1 VIAYRATLDV
11 PPDLVSWIENLV
23 AARRSERGGSWY
35 ALTSFDQAVMTLVWL
50 TKDTTYEQLAA
61 DFGVAV
67 ATAHEYVN
75 DTIDQLARFAPT
87 LAEAI
92 AASGPERRLL
102 LDGTLIPTWRCA
114 ALATETN
121 ADPLY
126 NGKHHEHGMV
136 VQALADT
143 DGELVFLGEA
153 RPGCTHDL
161 AEARADGIINAMTE
175 AGVETIADSGYQGAG
190 GTVRTPVK
198 RPKGKGHNGFEKRA
212 NAAHARL
219 RVPVER
225 GFAVLKRFHILDR
238 LRISPG
244 RATTLLHAILA
255 IIQKRSS
262 LAKA

>member
-1 VIAYRATLDV
+1 MITYRATLDV
-11 PPDLVSWIENLV
+11 PEDLVSWVENV
-23 AARRSERGGSWY
+23 IAARRGERGGSWY
-35 ALTSFDQAVMTLVWL
+35 ALTCFHQAVMTLVWL
-50 TKDTTYEQLAA
+50 VKNTTYEQLAA
-61 DFGVAV
+61 DFAVGVG
-67 ATAHEYVN
+67 TAHEYVN
-75 DTIDQLARFAPT
+75 DTIDQLAAYAPT

-92 AASGPERRLL
+92 AATGAQRRLL
-102 LDGTLIPTWRCA
+102 LDGTLIPAWRCA
-114 ALATETN
+114 TMGTTTN

-126 NGKHHEHGMV
+126 SGKHHDHGML
-136 VQALADT
+136 VQALT
-143 DGELVFLGEA
+143 GTGGELLFLGDA

-161 AEARADGIINAMTE
+161 TAARQDGIVDAVLE
-175 AGVETIADSGYQGAG
+175 ADIETIADSGYQGAG

-238 LRISPG
+238 LRISPA
-244 RATTLLHAILA
+244 RVTTLLHAILA
-255 IIQKRSS
+255 IIRKRSS